1 MERNSIYKVSKK
13 IIIYLNETRK
23 NPSTKAILAN
33 LRNSSNRPIGENIES
48 LAFIF
53 SMVPEEELGISYKLN
68 SFEVTL
74 LIVLQLYALYQQGK
88 DEQVIFN
95 EEGQSKSFG
104 MSLKS
109 IKTSEKDESNST
121 DLRFN
126 ALISASDFNELKNH
140 LRQLIKI
147 LRSKTDDKVDFPT
160 LAKDLYEYKK
170 YNSKD
175 SIRIKWARD
184 YYRINKNEKNKGE
197 NDEK

>member
-68 SFEVTL
+68 SFEDTL
-74 LIVLQLYALYQQGK
+74 LTVLQLYALYQQGK

-160 LAKDLYEYKK
+160 LARDLYEYKK
-170 YNSKD
+170 YNIKD

-184 YYRINKNEKNKGE
+184 YYRINKNENNKGE

>member
-74 LIVLQLYALYQQGK
+74 LTVLQLYALYQQGK

>member
-68 SFEVTL
+68 PFEDTL
-74 LIVLQLYALYQQGK
+74 LTVLQLYALYQQGK

-95 EEGQSKSFG
+95 EESQSKSFG

-126 ALISASDFNELKNH
+126 ALISASDFNELKHH

-184 YYRINKNEKNKGE
+184 YYRINKNENNKGE

>member
-1 MERNSIYKVSKK
+1 MEKNSIYKVSKK
-13 IIIYLNETRK
+13 IIIYLNETRE

-74 LIVLQLYALYQQGK
+74 LTVLQLYALYQQGK

-160 LAKDLYEYKK
+160 LAKDLYEYNK

-184 YYRINKNEKNKGE
+184 YYRSSKNENNKGE

>member
-1 MERNSIYKVSKK
+1 MERNSIYNVSKK

-53 SMVPEEELGISYKLN
+53 SMVPEDELGISYKLN
-68 SFEVTL
+68 SFEDTL
-74 LIVLQLYALYQQGK
+74 LTVLQLYALYQQGK

-126 ALISASDFNELKNH
+126 ALISASDFIELKHH

-160 LAKDLYEYKK
+160 LAKDLFEYKK

-184 YYRINKNEKNKGE
+184 YYRINKNENNKGE

>member
-74 LIVLQLYALYQQGK
+74 LTVLQLYALYQQGK

-184 YYRINKNEKNKGE
+184 YYSINKNENNKGE

>member
-1 MERNSIYKVSKK
+1 MEKNSIYKVSKK
-13 IIIYLNETRK
+13 IIIYLNETRE

-33 LRNSSNRPIGENIES
+33 LRNSSNRPIGDNIES

-74 LIVLQLYALYQQGK
+74 LTVLQLYALYQQGK

-184 YYRINKNEKNKGE
+184 YYRINKNENNKGE